1 LRLISVLMKKNGA
14 LMTTTL
20 RLDWVVLA
28 TIALSG
34 WLVSAGSSAQTL
46 TVEGKGTVQIA
57 PEFARM
63 SALVSHTADTA
74 AAAQAAADR
83 VMTRLLAGV
92 DALPVAEDSIDA
104 GQIRIQPR
112 YRWDPR
118 AEMQKFQGYEATR
131 VLSFKL
137 TSLDSL
143 GEALEMLSEQGATTV
158 DAPQYGSAQSPD
170 ARARALAIAYA
181 KALADAGTLAEA
193 AGLTLGHP
201 ENISTGPQR
210 APVFRAMNRDAP
222 VAMSAEMAPRYEPG
236 QLSVSASV
244 SVIFTATP

>member
-1 LRLISVLMKKNGA
+1 MI
-14 LMTTTL
+14 TTR

-28 TIALSG
+28 PIVLSG
-34 WLVSAGSSAQTL
+34 WLVSAGSLAQTL

-63 SALVSHTADTA
+63 SASVSHTAETA

-112 YRWDPR
+112 YRWNPR
-118 AEMQKFQGYEATR
+118 AEMQEFQGYEATR

-137 TSLDSL
+137 TSLNSL
-143 GEALEMLSEQGATTV
+143 GEALEMLSKQGATTV

>member
-1 LRLISVLMKKNGA
+1 MI
-14 LMTTTL
+14 TTR
-20 RLDWVVLA
+20 RLDWLVLA
-28 TIALSG
+28 PIVLSG
-34 WLVSAGSSAQTL
+34 WLVSAGSLAQTL

-63 SALVSHTADTA
+63 SASVSHTAETA

-112 YRWDPR
+112 YRWNPR
-118 AEMQKFQGYEATR
+118 AEMQEFKGYEATR
-131 VLSFKL
+131 VLAFKL

-170 ARARALAIAYA
+170 ARKRALAIAYA
-181 KALADAGTLAEA
+181 RALADAETLAEA

>member
-1 LRLISVLMKKNGA
+1 MAAYRLN
-14 LMTTTL
+14 
-20 RLDWVVLA
+20 WVVL
-28 TIALSG
+28 TPLVLSG
-34 WLVSAGSSAQTL
+34 WLLSAGSLAQTL
-46 TVEGKGTVQIA
+46 TVEGKGTVQIV

-63 SALVSHTADTA
+63 SASVSRIADTA

-83 VMTRLLAGV
+83 VMTRLLAGG
-92 DALPVAEDSIDA
+92 DALPAAKDSIDA

-112 YRWDPR
+112 YRWNTR
-118 AEMQKFQGYEATR
+118 AEVREFQGYEATR
-131 VLSFKL
+131 VLTFKL
-137 TSLDSL
+137 TSLNSL

-158 DAPQYGSAQSPD
+158 DAPQYGSAQSAD

-210 APVFRAMNRDAP
+210 APVFRAMNRDSP

-244 SVIFTATP
+244 SDIFTATP

>member
-1 LRLISVLMKKNGA
+1 
-14 LMTTTL
+14 MTTTL

-28 TIALSG
+28 AIALSG
-34 WLVSAGSSAQTL
+34 WLVSVASSAQTL

-118 AEMQKFQGYEATR
+118 VEVQQFQGYEATR
-131 VLSFKL
+131 VLLFKL
-137 TSLDSL
+137 TSLDLL
-143 GEALEMLSEQGATTV
+143 GETLEMLSEQGATTV
-158 DAPQYGSAQSPD
+158 GAPQYGSAQSPD

-210 APVFRAMNRDAP
+210 APVFRAMSRDAP

-244 SVIFTATP
+244 SVDFSATP

>member
-1 LRLISVLMKKNGA
+1 
-14 LMTTTL
+14 MTTTL

-92 DALPVAEDSIDA
+92 DAVPVAKDSIDV

-118 AEMQKFQGYEATR
+118 VEMQQFQGYEATR
-131 VLSFKL
+131 VLLFKL
-137 TSLDSL
+137 TSLDLL
-143 GEALEMLSEQGATTV
+143 GETLEMLSEQGATTV

-170 ARARALAIAYA
+170 ARARGLVIAYA

-210 APVFRAMNRDAP
+210 APVFRAMNRDSP
-222 VAMSAEMAPRYEPG
+222 VAMSAEMAPRCEPG

>member
-1 LRLISVLMKKNGA
+1 MAAYRLN
-14 LMTTTL
+14 
-20 RLDWVVLA
+20 WVVL
-28 TIALSG
+28 TPLVLSG
-34 WLVSAGSSAQTL
+34 WLISAGSLAQTL
-46 TVEGKGTVQIA
+46 TVEGKGTVQIV

-63 SALVSHTADTA
+63 SASVSRIADTA

-92 DALPVAEDSIDA
+92 DALPTAKDSIDA

-112 YRWDPR
+112 YRWNTR
-118 AEMQKFQGYEATR
+118 AEVREFQGYEATR
-131 VLSFKL
+131 VLTFKL
-137 TSLDSL
+137 TSLNSL

-170 ARARALAIAYA
+170 ARNRALAIAYA
-181 KALADAGTLAEA
+181 KALTDAKTLAEA
-193 AGLTLGHP
+193 AGLTLGHT
-201 ENISTGPQR
+201 ESISTGPPH
-210 APVFRAMNRDAP
+210 ATVARAMHRDASA
-222 VAMSAEMAPRYEPG
+222 AMSAEMAPRYEPG

>member
-1 LRLISVLMKKNGA
+1 MSGSRFTWGLLAPLILCSGLFSSG
-14 LMTTTL
+14 TL
-20 RLDWVVLA
+20 
-28 TIALSG
+28 
-34 WLVSAGSSAQTL
+34 AQTL
-46 TVEGKGTVQIA
+46 TVEGKGTVEIP
-57 PEFARM
+57 PEFAHM
-63 SALVSHTADTA
+63 GASVSHTAETP
-74 AAAQAAADR
+74 AAAQERVDR
-83 VMTRLLAGV
+83 VMAGLLSGL
-92 DALPVAEDSIDA
+92 DDLPVSADSVEA

-112 YRWDPR
+112 YRWNPR
-118 AEMQKFQGYEATR
+118 AETQEFQGYEATR
-131 VLSFKL
+131 LLAFKL

-143 GEALEMLSEQGATTV
+143 GAALEMLSEQGATTV

-170 ARARALAIAYA
+170 ARNRALAIAYA
-181 KALADAGTLAEA
+181 RALADAGTLAEA

>member
-1 LRLISVLMKKNGA
+1 MI
-14 LMTTTL
+14 TTR

-28 TIALSG
+28 PIVLSG
-34 WLVSAGSSAQTL
+34 WLVPAGSLAQTL

-63 SALVSHTADTA
+63 SASVSHTAETA

-112 YRWDPR
+112 YRWNPR
-118 AEMQKFQGYEATR
+118 AEMQEFQGYEATR
-131 VLSFKL
+131 VLAFKL

-170 ARARALAIAYA
+170 ARNRALAIAYA
-181 KALADAGTLAEA
+181 RALADAETLAEA

-201 ENISTGPQR
+201 DNISTGPQR

>member
-1 LRLISVLMKKNGA
+1 MIS
-14 LMTTTL
+14 TR

-28 TIALSG
+28 PIVLSG
-34 WLVSAGSSAQTL
+34 WLVSAGSLAQTL

-63 SALVSHTADTA
+63 SASVSHTAETA

-112 YRWDPR
+112 YRWNPR
-118 AEMQKFQGYEATR
+118 AEMQEFQGYEATR

-143 GEALEMLSEQGATTV
+143 GEALEMLSKQGATTV

-170 ARARALAIAYA
+170 ARKRALAIAYA
-181 KALADAGTLAEA
+181 RALADAETLAEA